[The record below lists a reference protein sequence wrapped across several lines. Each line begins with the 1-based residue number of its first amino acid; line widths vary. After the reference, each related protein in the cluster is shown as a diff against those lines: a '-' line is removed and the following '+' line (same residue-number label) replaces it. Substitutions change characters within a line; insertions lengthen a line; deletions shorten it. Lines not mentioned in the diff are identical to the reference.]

1 MRNAEI
7 RRKTAETDITLRL
20 KLDGKGVYQVDTGC
34 GFLNHMLELFCRH
47 GSFDLAVCCKGD
59 TWVDDHHTVEDVG
72 ICLGKAFQQ
81 ALGEMRGITR
91 YGSFILPMD
100 EVLMVCAV
108 DLSGRAH
115 LGWQVELPAEKV
127 GTFDTELA
135 VEFFYAFARDA
146 GVTLHVRELAG
157 ANSHHI
163 IEAAFKAVGR
173 AMRHACEYDA
183 RVRGIPSTKGS
194 L

>member
-1 MRNAEI
+1 MSFI
-7 RRKTAETDITLRL
+7 
-20 KLDGKGVYQVDTGC
+20 QVDNVT
-34 GFLNHMLELFCRH
+34 F
-47 GSFDLAVCCKGD
+47 
-59 TWVDDHHTVEDVG
+59 
-72 ICLGKAFQQ
+72 
-81 ALGEMRGITR
+81 R
-91 YGSFILPMD
+91 YGEED
-100 EVLMVCAV
+100 ENTDVL
-108 DLSGRAH
+108 
-115 LGWQVELPAEKV
+115 
-127 GTFDTELA
+127 
-135 VEFFYAFARDA
+135 A